1 MFKTAII
8 LAGGKSSR
16 MGEDKA
22 LLPVGDRT
30 LIARMVDAL
39 RDHFEDLILVTN
51 HPERFMAIP
60 ELRLV
65 SDVHPGEGPL
75 GGIYSGLLASRGR
88 HNLIVSCDLPFLNHL
103 LLDYLWSR
111 RNWGDVVVPLTHE
124 GLSPMLA
131 IYDRHVLEPIAQALA
146 SGQADPLA
154 LYAKLRVHYVREDEV
169 VSYDPLLL
177 SFRHVSTPE
186 QYRLALSTLETAT
199 QEAP

>member
-8 LAGGKSSR
+8 LAGGKSTR

-22 LLPVGDRT
+22 LLPFGDRS
-30 LIARMVDAL
+30 LVERMVDEL
-39 RDHFEDLILVTN
+39 RDHFEDVILVTN
-51 HPERFMAIP
+51 HPERFLAIP
-60 ELRLV
+60 DIRLV
-65 SDVHPGEGPL
+65 SDVHAGQGPL
-75 GGIYSGLLASRGR
+75 GGIFSGLLASRGR

-103 LLDYLWSR
+103 LLDYLWSL

-131 IYDRHVLEPIAQALA
+131 LYDRHVLSAVAEAVRE
-146 SGQADPLA
+146 GQAEPLA

-169 VSYDPLLL
+169 VRYDPLLL

-186 QYRLALSTLETAT
+186 QYRVALAELESAK